1 MVSSQVS
8 NMTWERMIR
17 AVEKMR
23 ERAQRVAGALESANI
38 PYAVAGGNAVAAWVA
53 SVDEAA
59 VRNTKDV
66 DIVLRRSDL
75 PAAVEALQK
84 VGFVYGRAFEVD
96 FFLDGPDANPREGV
110 YILFADE

>member
-1 MVSSQVS
+1 
-8 NMTWERMIR
+8 
-17 AVEKMR
+17 
-23 ERAQRVAGALESANI
+23 
-38 PYAVAGGNAVAAWVA
+38 GGNAVAAWVA

-84 VGFVYGRAFEVD
+84 VGFVYGRGFEID
-96 FFLDGPDANPREGV
+96 FFLDGPDANPREGIHV
-110 YILFADE
+110 FFADEAVKPKDLAPVPSVNESTQAPAYRVF